1 MGYKKKPRAQ
11 KRKYIKRRTG
21 AKAQS
26 KQIMSLAKSVGKLTK
41 SNYETIAT
49 CWNRPLL
56 SVDTVTGGTTAYLCG
71 LPVSMANC
79 YGQNT
84 VDTAGDLDQRLQW
97 VDNIAIASMSTFRK
111 NPLFGSSENAR
122 DSPEVTHMGGYLNYR
137 FVSSEPSFSTY
148 TIALIQPKR
157 RHANQIVVDRTLKN
171 TTVLNNTAGAGAYLT
186 QGVDYIT
193 HPDILGTTFNKKFWK
208 VHYKRVHNFSHPNAT
223 SINRTVSANNDN
235 PRYNAIIQEGT
246 MKIPGGTVIRNFNR
260 TPYEDTS
267 NPDQGFMKTSA
278 SQIGFVDEPPAST
291 CYVCVI
297 NNGVSA
303 DAETV
308 NLAFLVKD
316 YYKAVV

>member
-1 MGYKKKPRAQ
+1 MGYKRKPRAQ
-11 KRKYIKRRTG
+11 KKKYIKRRTG

-49 CWNRPLL
+49 CWNRPLS
-56 SVDTVTGGTTAYLCG
+56 SVDAVLGGTNAYLCG

-79 YGQNT
+79 YNQNT
-84 VDTAGDLDQRLQW
+84 VDTAGNVDKRLEW
-97 VDNIAIASMSTFRK
+97 VDNLAIVTTTTYRK

-137 FVSSEPSFSTY
+137 FISDELSFSTY

-157 RHANQIVVDRTLKN
+157 RSANQIVVDRTLKN
-171 TTVLNNTAGAGAYLT
+171 TTITVNTAGAGGYLT
-186 QGVDYIT
+186 EGVDFIT

-208 VHYKRVHNFSHPNAT
+208 VLYKRTHNFSHPNAI
-223 SINRTVSANNDN
+223 SFNRTVSANNSS
-235 PRYNAIIQEGT
+235 PKHNAIIQEGN
-246 MKIPGGTVIRNFNR
+246 IRLLGGTVIRNFNR
-260 TPYEDTS
+260 TEYEDVNS
-267 NPDQGFMKTSA
+267 PDMGFMKTSA

-291 CYVCVI
+291 CYLCVI
-297 NNGVSA
+297 NNGAAA
-303 DAETV
+303 DAQTV
-308 NLAFLVKD
+308 KLAFLVKD